1 MPSPPPAR
9 PGLWPTTR
17 PATGSCSS
25 TCRAARARPRPGS
38 GAAGRGPERPEDA
51 VNECPSTRIIRAMP
65 VTRADFGLHGRIDNY
80 RARLTDLLE
89 ELDRMVREEIDDVN
103 RSRLGGKGEIRYETL
118 PPRWTLAW
126 RGGKHPHEANPMAF
140 APGGARGV
148 HGREGFGRPF

>member
-1 MPSPPPAR
+1 M
-9 PGLWPTTR
+9 TR
-17 PATGSCSS
+17 PATGSCFS
-25 TCRAARARPRPGS
+25 TCRAARARQRPGS
-38 GAAGRGPERPEDA
+38 GTAERGPEQP
-51 VNECPSTRIIRAMP
+51 RIISAMP

-80 RARLTDLLE
+80 RARLTDLLV